1 MDQNSPSRR
10 AFLRKTAIA
19 SAGVAFL
26 SGNAV
31 SAVFNSSLDFNGYK
45 SKSKRTTD
53 LRKSNSGAY
62 PVTVQGV
69 IYHEQTQLPL
79 ANAKVEVW
87 HLSPNSQEIGYR
99 AHFYTN
105 EFGRYSFIT
114 DFPDHAPQ
122 FRPRIQFRLSHNQRE
137 RFNVLIFNK
146 RQAFINH
153 LQWGNINKHGAEF
166 YPQLTQ
172 KLGTFNVQFNQTL

>member
-19 SAGVAFL
+19 TAGIAFL

-31 SAVFNSSLDFNGYK
+31 AAIFNTPIAAAGYRST
-45 SKSKRTTD
+45 SKQTTD
-53 LRKSNSGAY
+53 LRKSNSGAD

-69 IYHEQTQLPL
+69 IYHEQTQIPL

-122 FRPRIQFRLSHNQRE
+122 YRPRIQFKLSHNQRE

-153 LQWGNINKHGAEF
+153 EQWENVNKHGTEF

-172 KLGTFNVQFNQTL
+172 KLGTYNIQFNQTL